1 MPNKVAPGS
10 VGMRSG
16 QSVVLL
22 GSGARS
28 MFADLRDGRLH
39 A

>member
-1 MPNKVAPGS
+1 
-10 VGMRSG
+10 MRSG

-28 MFADLRDGRLH
+28 TFADLRDGRLH